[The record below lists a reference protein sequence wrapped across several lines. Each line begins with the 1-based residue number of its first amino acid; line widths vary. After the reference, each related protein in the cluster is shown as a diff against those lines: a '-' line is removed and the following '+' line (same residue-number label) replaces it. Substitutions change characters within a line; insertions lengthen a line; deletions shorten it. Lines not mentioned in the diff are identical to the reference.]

1 MVRWVGRC
9 SEGIPL
15 EVPREVHVRP
25 RETFNITLKTHPLKK
40 ADNMTIWLVIRT
52 WDGRAIK
59 EIIFSYNEQSIN
71 SAGWWRKGRYLAN
84 MTKTLK
90 FVAPNKPGKYPIHIN
105 AQASA
110 QVPSG
115 DWCYAY
121 GSWSIMVYVGIT
133 KPKESITPK
142 PITPKKTTHRPIIT
156 KKTTPKE
163 QEPVKP
169 KILRRVW
176 LWKIKK

>member
-121 GSWSIMVYVGIT
+121 GSWSIMVYVETT
-133 KPKESITPK
+133 KPKEPKTPK
-142 PITPKKTTHRPIIT
+142 VPVTPKVIPKEPITPETSKNA
-156 KKTTPKE
+156 
-163 QEPVKP
+163 
-169 KILRRVW
+169 W
-176 LWKIKK
+176 LWPMITLGGILLSKIKK